1 MLLRPCKDHH
11 TLGVS
16 CLAYKAL
23 ENKRK
28 KRKAKPSNKSNKRTQ
43 EHPLSNPIG
52 IELNWRLWRGSNLF
66 DVSWSGVFCS
76 CIECNV
82 WNAWMVMNEVV
93 GGYL

>member
-1 MLLRPCKDHH
+1 MR
-11 TLGVS
+11 
-16 CLAYKAL
+16 
-23 ENKRK
+23 ERKRK
-28 KRKAKPSNKSNKRTQ
+28 VKPRNKSNKDHKKTISQ
-43 EHPLSNPIG
+43 VPNG

-93 GGYL
+93 GGIYSPQPLP